1 MSKQLSPW
9 KVVYEGVPRFMI
21 PLFKQVDGRKVKA
34 QIWDTAG
41 QERYHS
47 ITKAY
52 YRGAAGAL
60 IVYDTTRPGKPLHI
74 VAGII
79 ESIITAS

>member
-1 MSKQLSPW
+1 M
-9 KVVYEGVPRFMI
+9 E
-21 PLFKQVDGRKVKA
+21 PLTLQSCVQIDGRKVKA

-41 QERYHS
+41 QERYRA

-60 IVYDTTRPGKPLHI
+60 VVYDTTRPGLCAGPLLPILGVSPQTFLSLANLFHARI
-74 VAGII
+74 AC
-79 ESIITAS
+79 

>member
-1 MSKQLSPW
+1 MALLTLESCVQ
-9 KVVYEGVPRFMI
+9 I
-21 PLFKQVDGRKVKA
+21 DGRKVKA

-41 QERYHS
+41 QERYRA

-60 IVYDTTRPGKPLHI
+60 VVYDTTRPGLCTRPLSPI
-74 VAGII
+74 LG
-79 ESIITAS
+79 ASPQTLLGG